1 MKTHDPWKR
10 FQEVAE
16 SPWPFV
22 RAWKKN
28 TRRKIV
34 GHLLP
39 DVPEEII
46 HAAGALPVAIE
57 GAGVPVRLSQ
67 NQIPGYSCSHSMGA
81 MELAL
86 SGELGDFD
94 GMVIPYVCDTTRNLF
109 HIWTHSFPWMT
120 NEFLRLPK
128 RIGHPKAKEYLRAE
142 FARFFQSMAKLTGSD
157 NGTEELAASV
167 ELYNRSR
174 QALRR
179 AYEMK
184 LEHPA
189 VWTSERVQTVFS
201 ASLRMPRDEHLV
213 WMDDLPWNEPVQ
225 ETGSRIP
232 IYVRGKVWD
241 PPHILDL
248 LDNLGLLV
256 VEDEIV
262 TGYRAVAQDAVGDDP
277 LEALVTRHVATTPYT
292 GYHQDPEQMTA
303 AFVDRV
309 RASGAHGV
317 IFLNPKFCEA
327 AGFDTP
333 DFRAALES
341 AQIPTLVLETSSR
354 GYSLGQLEVR
364 LEAFREMLASDL
376 P

>member
-10 FQEVAE
+10 FQDVAE

-81 MELAL
+81 LELAL
-86 SGELGDFD
+86 SGELDDFD

-109 HIWTHSFPWMT
+109 HIWTHSFPWMF
-120 NEFLRLPK
+120 NEFLRFPK
-128 RIGHPKAKEYLRAE
+128 RIDHPKARQYLRAE
-142 FARFFQSMAKLTGSD
+142 FERFLQSMTKLTGSD
-157 NGTEELAASV
+157 NNPEELAASV

-179 AYEMK
+179 AYKMK

-201 ASLRMPRDEHLV
+201 ASLRMPRDEHLA
-213 WMDDLPWNEPVQ
+213 WMDDLPWDVQ
-225 ETGSRIP
+225 VEEKESRIP

-262 TGYRAVAQDAVGDDP
+262 TGYRAVAQDAIDDDP
-277 LEALVTRHVATTPYT
+277 LEALVKRHVATTPYT
-292 GYHQDPEQMTA
+292 GYHQDPERMPA

-309 RASGAHGV
+309 IASGACGV

-333 DFRAALES
+333 DFCASLER
-341 AQIPTLVLETSSR
+341 AQIPALVLETSSR